1 MIENDEDTA
10 KTDKDKDTPETTNID
25 EEAELNDEEKTA
37 TKWRVLF
44 IIGIIWVLMR
54 DRKKQTNS
62 MATQTDCEHPSIH
75 ELQQED

>member
-1 MIENDEDTA
+1 MIENDEHTA
-10 KTDKDKDTPETTNID
+10 KTDKDKDTTETTNID
-25 EEAELNDEEKTA
+25 EEAELNDEEKST

-54 DRKKQTNS
+54 DRTKETNS
-62 MATQTDCEHPSIH
+62 VATQTDCEHLSIY